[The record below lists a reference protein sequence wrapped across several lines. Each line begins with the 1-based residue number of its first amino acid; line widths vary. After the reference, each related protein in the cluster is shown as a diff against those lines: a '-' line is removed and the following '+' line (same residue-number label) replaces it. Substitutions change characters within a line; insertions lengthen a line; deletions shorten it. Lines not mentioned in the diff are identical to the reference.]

1 MSNLILTPSFFA
13 IIDEAGALHS
23 EIARLEKQL
32 SALKSQIKS
41 QGLGKNQ
48 GFIYESNVYEKTI
61 AAKTDWQAVA
71 MKLEPSYQLIAAHT
85 GKESKQVAINFE
97 RV

>member
-1 MSNLILTPSFFA
+1 MTNLVLTPSLFA
-13 IIDEAGALHS
+13 LIDEAGAIHS
-23 EIARLEKQL
+23 EIARLTKQL
-32 SALKSQIKS
+32 DALKTKIKAE
-41 QGLGKNQ
+41 GLGKNQ
-48 GFIYESNVYEKTI
+48 GFIYEALVYEKTI

-97 RV
+97 KV